1 MDTKKHETLDYYKNK
16 SLPYNI
22 RQYYQYN
29 YQLEKKRNKNE

>member
-1 MDTKKHETLDYYKNK
+1 MDTKKYETLDYYKNK

-29 YQLEKKRNKNE
+29 YHLEKKGNKNE

>member
-1 MDTKKHETLDYYKNK
+1 MYTKKDKILDYYKNK

-29 YQLEKKRNKNE
+29 YKLEEKSDRK